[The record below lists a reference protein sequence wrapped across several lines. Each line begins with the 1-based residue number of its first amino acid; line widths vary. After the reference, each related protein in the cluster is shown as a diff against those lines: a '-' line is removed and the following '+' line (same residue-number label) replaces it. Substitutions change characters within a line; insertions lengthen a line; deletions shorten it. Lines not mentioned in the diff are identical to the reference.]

1 MMKLISVILILVS
14 SGASISY
21 SYVGMVKP
29 ETTLVYNKAKISHLY
44 IKLLP
49 LFLGIGGLLLLLPQT
64 FKLGGTILIV
74 HSVVTIICFI
84 LIRDW
89 RGGAFEFV
97 FLQIPIFIL
106 WAGYPILIIE
116 KLKNFLTGTLS

>member
-1 MMKLISVILILVS
+1 MVS